1 MVFQFFLKKKPTTG
15 SAYARL
21 GARGPVFETAD
32 GYSALEIYID
42 QLVELGFAERSDD
55 ETVVEW
61 YSLFELL
68 SADDHKDSV
77 GLLGLPE
84 QLDCAPSLTSTG
96 SLTDDGFE
104 IRITGWRASS
114 GGTISNARY
123 DGGGCIR
130 VGDQDF
136 LLQRSVWELCEA
148 ITSRA
153 VSRNVYDGKSDNFVY
168 WGRIRKLALAAN
180 AAMDDFLF
188 RTVVLTPEK
197 LNLDIRQLDVGGT
210 KVVEIQ
216 PTFEDAPANW
226 LELFDRR
233 DSVPDFYNISVPGQG
248 QLHVAVAPQVKRVLS
263 EIKSFPNR
271 HIAGK
276 RAQVFLRNPYSVLGG
291 DAAEVVPPED
301 YERSLKDSGIGFYTF
316 DFSVENDDL
325 GNVLSLEIAI
335 SATRPGIIPA
345 CEYMRIDVPEDLEA
359 LIRRDSG
366 KTGRGISLLLLARI

>member
-1 MVFQFFLKKKPTTG
+1 MVFQFFLKKKPAAG
-15 SAYARL
+15 SAYTRL
-21 GARGPVFETAD
+21 DARGPVFATAD

-42 QLVELGFAERSDD
+42 QLVELGHAERSDD

-61 YSLFELL
+61 RSVFELL
-68 SADDHKDSV
+68 SADEHKDSV

-84 QLDCAPSLTSTG
+84 QLDCAPSLASTG
-96 SLTDDGFE
+96 SLTDDRFE
-104 IRITGWRASS
+104 IRITGWKAAS
-114 GGTISNARY
+114 GGAIGNTRY

-130 VGDQDF
+130 VGKQDY
-136 LLQRSVWELCEA
+136 LLPRSAWDLCEA
-148 ITSRA
+148 IKGRA
-153 VSRNVYDGKSDNFVY
+153 DRRNDADGNSDNFVY
-168 WGRIRKLALAAN
+168 WGRVRKLALAAN

-197 LNLDIRQLDVGGT
+197 LNLDVRQLDVGGT

-226 LELFDRR
+226 LALFDGR

-271 HIAGK
+271 RIAGK

-301 YERSLKDSGIGFYTF
+301 YERSLQDSGIGFYTF
-316 DFSVENDDL
+316 DFSVEKDVL

-335 SATRPGIIPA
+335 SATRPGVIPA
-345 CEYMRIDVPEDLEA
+345 CEDMRVDVPEDLNSFVQEIQEKLYA
-359 LIRRDSG
+359 G
-366 KTGRGISLLLLARI
+366 FPCFF